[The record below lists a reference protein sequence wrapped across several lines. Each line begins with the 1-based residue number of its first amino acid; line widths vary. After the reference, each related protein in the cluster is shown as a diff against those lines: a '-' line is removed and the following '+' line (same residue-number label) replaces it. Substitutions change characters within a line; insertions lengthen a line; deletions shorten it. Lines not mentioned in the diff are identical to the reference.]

1 MARLHVLYHGCCF
14 DGCASAALFS
24 SFYGGHVAPDAE
36 VTYGAL
42 THGPPGP
49 LPESVFLGDDNA
61 IVDFGYNR
69 SDRLTWWFDHHQSG
83 LEPPDEAHLAGRPEA
98 RFFYDPKASSCAGF
112 IARSLSGRYG
122 FDTGAHA
129 ELLEWADIIDSAS
142 FEDARTAVELQHPA
156 LRIMTVLEAAASE
169 PLQQK
174 IIKGMQVS
182 SLREIVDEPEVAAAL
197 AVLLERHQRLIG
209 IIRERAT
216 LDSGVVTFD
225 ITDLEHE
232 AYNKFIPYYLHP
244 EAVYVV
250 AVSSGR
256 RRAKVSVG
264 FNPWRPKERR
274 HNIAEICQR
283 FGGGGHPVVGAI
295 SLPPDQV
302 AEARRVA
309 EKVAEE
315 LRGS

>member
-24 SFYGGHVAPDAE
+24 SYYRGHVAPGAE
-36 VTYGAL
+36 VTFGAL

-49 LPESVFLGDDNA
+49 LPESVFVGDENA

-83 LEPPDEAHLAGRPEA
+83 LKPPDEDHFASRPEE
-98 RFFYDPKASSCAGF
+98 RFFYDPKAPSCAGF
-112 IARSLSGRYG
+112 IARSLSARYG

-142 FEDARTAVELQHPA
+142 FQDARTAVELVHPA

-174 IIKGMQVS
+174 IIAGMQTL
-182 SLREIVDEPEVAAAL
+182 SLREIVEEAEVAETL
-197 AVLLERHQRLIG
+197 SVLLERHQRLIA

-216 LDSGVVTFD
+216 LDRGVVTFD

-256 RRAKVSVG
+256 KRAKVSVG
-264 FNPWRPKERR
+264 SNPWRPGERR

-295 SLPPDQV
+295 SLPPDQAQQARDV
-302 AEARRVA
+302 AA
-309 EKVAEE
+309 KVAEE
-315 LRGS
+315 LRNS